1 MYSIGVFSKL
11 TKTTIAT
18 LRFYDKIDLL
28 KPAYIDKKTGYRY
41 YLSSQLTTLQK
52 ILSLRQIGMSIEQ
65 IKEMI
70 CMDNERSQLEEYQQ
84 QLERSIIETQQKIKI
99 IQMMLHEEYPYDVII
114 KELDECI
121 VYSKTA
127 KIESNRQI
135 YDFIQ
140 STEKTIFNGNPGLKM
155 ASPDYCFLTYLDNEY
170 RSENM
175 TIEYCQATNFRGKDM
190 GDIVFKTLPG
200 CKVASLY
207 FKGSNKYIGAGFAF
221 LYDWINKSGY
231 KPCGSPRECYIDGLW
246 NVDSVDLW
254 LTEIQIPIE

>member
-11 TKTTIAT
+11 TRITIAA
-18 LRFYDKIDLL
+18 LRFYDKEGLL
-28 KPAYIDKKTGYRY
+28 IPAYIHPKSGYRY
-41 YLSSQLTTLQK
+41 YLSSQLVTAQK
-52 ILSLRQIGMSIEQ
+52 ILSLRQIGIPIEQ
-65 IKEMI
+65 IKVIISSE
-70 CMDNERSQLEEYQQ
+70 NERCQLEKYQQ
-84 QLERSIIETQQKIKI
+84 ELKKSIIETQKKINI
-99 IQMMLHEEYPYDVII
+99 IQMMLNDEYKYDVII

-121 VYSKTA
+121 VYSRTA
-127 KIESNRQI
+127 KIESNLQL

-140 STEKTIFNGNPGLKM
+140 STEQIIFNENPGLKM
-155 ASPDYCFLTYLDNEY
+155 ISPDYCFLTYLDNEY

-175 TIEYCQATNFRGKDM
+175 TVEYCQATNFRGKDVD
-190 GDIVFKTLPG
+190 DIVFKTLPG

-231 KPCGSPRECYIDGLW
+231 KPCGTPRECYIDGLW